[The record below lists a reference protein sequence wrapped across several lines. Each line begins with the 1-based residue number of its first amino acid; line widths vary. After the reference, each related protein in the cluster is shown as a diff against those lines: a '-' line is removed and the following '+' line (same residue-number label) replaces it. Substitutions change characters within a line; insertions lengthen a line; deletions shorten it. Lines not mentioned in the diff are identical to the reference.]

1 MTMRASCMHVHARAT
16 NLRYAN
22 MSLPRLTC
30 HDPARWPG
38 SGLVGGGALS
48 RTSEGAKPSSSPAT
62 MGALRQCSEL
72 ASPRRLNVA

>member
-1 MTMRASCMHVHARAT
+1 MRRACARAPET
-16 NLRYAN
+16 RALMACN
-22 MSLPRLTC
+22 MSSC
-30 HDPARWPG
+30 VAAASHDPARWPG

-62 MGALRQCSEL
+62 MGALRQCSEF